1 MKKGKWMKVLRII
14 RLYGIYFF
22 VWFGASTLM
31 DYLFFEE
38 VIDNQVIGENLW
50 VTPFMAL
57 LFMFMNGVH
66 KDEESDSPAQQL
78 SAEKE

>member
-38 VIDNQVIGENLW
+38 VIDNQVIRGNLW
-50 VTPFMAL
+50 TSPFMAL
-57 LFMFMNGVH
+57 FFMILNETQ
-66 KDEESDSPAQQL
+66 KEDERESPARQI
-78 SAEKE
+78 AVEKE

>member
-1 MKKGKWMKVLRII
+1 KKGKWMKVLRII

-38 VIDNQVIGENLW
+38 VIDNQVIRGNLW
-50 VTPFMAL
+50 TSPFMAL
-57 LFMFMNGVH
+57 FFMILNETQ
-66 KDEESDSPAQQL
+66 KEDERESPARQI
-78 SAEKE
+78 AGEKE